1 MAANEKIPL
10 KIKRIN
16 ANCLSASDLKKK
28 AEILAMMAIIGMMIG
43 R

>member
-1 MAANEKIPL
+1 MPL
-10 KIKRIN
+10 KIKRIK

-28 AEILAMMAIIGMMIG
+28 AEILAMIAIIGKIIG